1 MTDERYIYQQDIK
14 EKKQAGRGA
23 FHKKSG
29 AKSKKCNFPSD
40 YLTRKEKEKLNGEC
54 KTWSMNKFYSWSE
67 FKEMPDDIQLR
78 YVNYLIGKY
87 DVGLST
93 IGPEVFKL
101 GNGVLNRHLHKKGL
115 MPYVNKTPCGQLAS
129 KGRKK
134 LQADILDA
142 LTVHDAEATCDSVVE
157 EIMQEAEE
165 QPISPIEAHNNAM
178 ARKMYGTEEQKQAPI
193 EFSYSGEKPIGKVE
207 KVEETDSGVKIDVK
221 LDDGIDFL
229 SNSDSKNEPEEDD
242 LFVSDFL
249 VRMNKIDDSIIELLH
264 RLYDDKKIEITIS
277 VTAKE

>member
-78 YVNYLIGKY
+78 YINFLIGKY
-87 DVGLST
+87 DVGLGV
-93 IGPEVFKL
+93 IGSDIFKL
-101 GNGVLNRHLHKKGL
+101 SSAVLYKYLKRKDL
-115 MPYVNKTPCGQLAS
+115 MQYVNKAPTGQAAS

-134 LQADILDA
+134 LQDAMDENLQQALDA
-142 LTVHDAEATCDSVVE
+142 AQAVDAK
-157 EIMQEAEE
+157 EAEE
-165 QPISPIEAHNNAM
+165 KPVDPIEAHNNAM

-193 EFSYSGEKPIGKVE
+193 EFSYFGEQPIGLG
-207 KVEETDSGVKIDVK
+207 EEVGVATTAAKMEDVDPKSGVSL
-221 LDDGIDFL
+221 LDLFHFA
-229 SNSDSKNEPEEDD
+229 DSKNEPEEDD
-242 LFVSDFL
+242 LLVSDFL

-264 RLYDDKKIEITIS
+264 RLYDDKEFEITIS

>member
-1 MTDERYIYQQDIK
+1 MTDERYVYQQDIK

-78 YVNYLIGKY
+78 YINFLIGKY
-87 DVGLST
+87 DVGLGV
-93 IGPEVFKL
+93 IGSDIFKL
-101 GNGVLNRHLHKKGL
+101 GSAVLHKYLKRKDL
-115 MPYVNKTPCGQLAS
+115 MQYVNKAPTGQAAS

-134 LQADILDA
+134 LQDAMDENLQQALDA
-142 LTVHDAEATCDSVVE
+142 AQAVDAK
-157 EIMQEAEE
+157 EAEE
-165 QPISPIEAHNNAM
+165 KPVDPIEAHNNAM

-193 EFSYSGEKPIGKVE
+193 EFSYSGEQPIGKVE
-207 KVEETDSGVKIDVK
+207 NVEETDSGVKFDV
-221 LDDGIDFL
+221 FL
-229 SNSDSKNEPEEDD
+229 SNPDSKNEPEEDE
-242 LFVSDFL
+242 LLVSDFL